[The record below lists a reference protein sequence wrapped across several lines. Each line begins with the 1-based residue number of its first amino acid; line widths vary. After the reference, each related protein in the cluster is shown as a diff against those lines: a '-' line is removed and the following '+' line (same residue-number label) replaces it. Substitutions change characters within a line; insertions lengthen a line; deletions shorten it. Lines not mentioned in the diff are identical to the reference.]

1 MSATFLAAA
10 ARRLAVTTAP
20 FQPAACDPR
29 VAAYAESACTAAAAA
44 LAEGREEEAL
54 AAADAALMA
63 RPDLARAWSLRA
75 KSLNACG
82 LFVDM
87 LASVPHLRA
96 VDAAWE
102 ADAAVAQSSLQSLFE
117 ALPAFMQ
124 RTASSDREEYFAA
137 WSEILEAD
145 PTSLQARSA
154 IYAEWLAEAT
164 RRRDAGIAG
173 IDEEPFLE
181 LAQQAL
187 ACLQETAADATAY
200 RASAAAD
207 DDEAPTALHGGGDK
221 LQAFLAARRPNVPLA
236 AFGDG
241 GVARDEAL
249 ISLNIG
255 VLSR

>member
-1 MSATFLAAA
+1 MRPKVA
-10 ARRLAVTTAP
+10 AR
-20 FQPAACDPR
+20 
-29 VAAYAESACTAAAAA
+29 ESACTAAAAV
-44 LAEGREEEAL
+44 LAEGREEVAL

-102 ADAAVAQSSLQSLFE
+102 SDAAVAQSSLQSLFE

-173 IDEEPFLE
+173 IDEPFLE
-181 LAQQAL
+181 LAQQL

-200 RASAAAD
+200 RASATAAS
-207 DDEAPTALHGGGDK
+207 LSH
-221 LQAFLAARRPNVPLA
+221 PLT
-236 AFGDG
+236 GE
-241 GVARDEAL
+241 R
-249 ISLNIG
+249 SSNR
-255 VLSR
+255 S